1 MDDKQ
6 EEDPTVWLLIDA
18 PQVPEEWRDRA
29 RPLWL
34 VPLLAG
40 EAGQVLRNRS
50 TEPLNQEDPDFLRQV
65 ARGAPAPVMARRLGL
80 STRSVH
86 RRLARLRTE
95 LGLRSTA
102 ELSAELARR
111 GF

>member
-1 MDDKQ
+1 MDTESQ
-6 EEDPTVWLLIDA
+6 HTPAVWVLVDGA
-18 PQVPEEWRDRA
+18 NVPEGWQDRA
-29 RPLWL
+29 RPMWL
-34 VPLLAG
+34 VPLLAE
-40 EAGQVLRNRS
+40 EAAGLLRERS
-50 TEPLNQEDPDFLRQV
+50 TEPLNQEDPEFLRQV

-95 LGLRSTA
+95 LGLDSTA